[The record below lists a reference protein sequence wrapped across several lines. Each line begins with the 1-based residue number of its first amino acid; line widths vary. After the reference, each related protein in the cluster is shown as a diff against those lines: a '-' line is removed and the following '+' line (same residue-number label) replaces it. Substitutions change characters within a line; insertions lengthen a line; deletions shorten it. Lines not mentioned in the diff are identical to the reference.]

1 MKRYIKSNRSYL
13 DDQMHYDDVK
23 WSEYDVDICKDI
35 LKDYQFVEIVE
46 DTFQS
51 KVFNDSNLNED
62 GGKYV
67 CMLSFRIPE
76 KVIRCRVEDRFETSS
91 RVASETTVRNKG
103 DVYSTFSSAIQWLNS
118 VGLPSNIASQI
129 LYDIPVM

>member
-13 DDQMHYDDVK
+13 DDQMHYDDVE
-23 WSEYDVDICKDI
+23 WSEYDVDTCKDI

-51 KVFNDSNLNED
+51 KVFDDSNLNED

-76 KVIRCRVEDRFETSS
+76 KVIICRVEDRFETSA